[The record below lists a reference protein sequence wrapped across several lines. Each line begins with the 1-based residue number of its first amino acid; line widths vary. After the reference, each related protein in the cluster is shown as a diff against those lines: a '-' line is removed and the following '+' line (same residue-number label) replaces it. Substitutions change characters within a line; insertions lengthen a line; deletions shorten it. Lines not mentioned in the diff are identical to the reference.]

1 VGRLVRSVLV
11 ITFKDSLQR
20 ILVDSHIPTA
30 DDVHKN
36 ESEKFGRAISTTVPF
51 GKKTGVTLF
60 QSSCFSS

>member
-1 VGRLVRSVLV
+1 VGRLVRSVV
-11 ITFKDSLQR
+11 IPFKDSLER

-36 ESEKFGRAISTTVPF
+36 ESKKFGRTISTTVRF